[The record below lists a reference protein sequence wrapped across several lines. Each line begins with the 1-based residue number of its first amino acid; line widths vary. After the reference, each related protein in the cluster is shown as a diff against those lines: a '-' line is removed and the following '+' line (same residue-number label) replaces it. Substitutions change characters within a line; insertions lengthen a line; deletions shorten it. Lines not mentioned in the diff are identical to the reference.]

1 MTGTTAAIA
10 GLGITAQ
17 GKVYGRSAPQ
27 FAAEAVRLASAEAG
41 LQSGDI
47 DGLLVSGGLT
57 NALGVDLQGTLG
69 LTSATVRETGDRPGR
84 PGGPR
89 LSPAV
94 RAPRSG
100 TQRQLPRMISKNAP
114 SASCRIR
121 AVPDQPANPPVPVC
135 GTIWPNQAS
144 GSDSSPPC

>member
-27 FAAEAVRLASAEAG
+27 FAAEAVRLASADAG

-69 LTSATVRETGDRPGR
+69 LTSATAGETGDRAGAWR
-84 PGGPR
+84 P
-89 LSPAV
+89 S
-94 RAPRSG
+94 
-100 TQRQLPRMISKNAP
+100 P
-114 SASCRIR
+114 SASCAGAAIWHAASAAENDLEERPVRI
-121 AVPDQPANPPVPVC
+121 VPDPRRARPASEPAGAGVRHDMAEPGVRV
-135 GTIWPNQAS
+135 
-144 GSDSSPPC
+144 